1 MNVNLP
7 RKKDGCTDTR
17 SLQPVCS
24 AVVIGANG
32 AGKTRFTSAIV
43 EQLGEKAFRISALDG
58 LYERRKTASADFSLR
73 SRCDSGIIASLERTG
88 TSPNG
93 LEILLAQLMHEEML
107 NLIGYK
113 LRLANGGEGKL
124 KRTKL
129 DKVIEL
135 WQDIFPDNKVLIDS
149 GKILFAR
156 GIDPDIYSALKLSDG
171 EKTVLYYAGAILYAP
186 EGAVIFV
193 DSPEMFLH
201 PTLTASLWN
210 RLERLRHD
218 CAFCYTTHDP
228 EFASSRNGAPVIW
241 VRDWNSESQ
250 AWDYDIMPSQDGI
263 APDLYMSL
271 VGARKPVLFIEGDSQ
286 RSIDARLYPLIFPDY
301 TVRSLGSCNKVIE
314 ATRTFNG
321 LASFHRLDSLGIVD
335 RDRRD
340 NQEVEYLRG
349 KRILVPEVA
358 EIENMFLIEEVIR
371 TMATINGTD
380 PDRAVAKVK
389 HTVTAL
395 FNAELRQQALQHTR
409 HYMKKMVERRVDGR
423 FPDIGTLEK
432 HVSGLLDELNPR
444 GTYENLCREFHR
456 YVDSNDYRGILRVY
470 NQKSTLSGCNV
481 AQLCGYNNKDK
492 YINGVI
498 SILGSKRPES
508 AVLRKAFRE
517 ALGISD
523 S

>member
-1 MNVNLP
+1 
-7 RKKDGCTDTR
+7 
-17 SLQPVCS
+17 
-24 AVVIGANG
+24 
-32 AGKTRFTSAIV
+32 
-43 EQLGEKAFRISALDG
+43 
-58 LYERRKTASADFSLR
+58 
-73 SRCDSGIIASLERTG
+73 
-88 TSPNG
+88 
-93 LEILLAQLMHEEML
+93 
-107 NLIGYK
+107 
-113 LRLANGGEGKL
+113 
-124 KRTKL
+124 
-129 DKVIEL
+129 
-135 WQDIFPDNKVLIDS
+135 
-149 GKILFAR
+149 
-156 GIDPDIYSALKLSDG
+156 
-171 EKTVLYYAGAILYAP
+171 
-186 EGAVIFV
+186 
-193 DSPEMFLH
+193 
-201 PTLTASLWN
+201 
-210 RLERLRHD
+210 
-218 CAFCYTTHDP
+218 
-228 EFASSRNGAPVIW
+228 
-241 VRDWNSESQ
+241 
-250 AWDYDIMPSQDGI
+250 MPSQDGI